1 MVRFAGIGE
10 WLCLPLN
17 SHSLVFDLH
26 SCPFSFAICNLE
38 DDHPITLGQ
47 SINEWTISFVIMA
60 SDLTKLRARQLLRF
74 HQLSGRDRIERIT
87 SEDLVFALELVGPEF
102 QLRPNP
108 EEHEDSDG
116 EDEENWPQAWER
128 NSVRSLAQFLRTWRE
143 RRLIQEGQKIEAE
156 AAAAARRQVDQSVV
170 DDNTRARTSGRQNQ
184 HQLHRPQEEQLDGRR
199 ESVQPDGRLGSA
211 AAAQMEDA
219 TMQRL
224 RWEQRPSVYVMLDTI
239 TACILIAV
247 SVFSILL
254 ILRTHME

>member
-1 MVRFAGIGE
+1 
-10 WLCLPLN
+10 
-17 SHSLVFDLH
+17 
-26 SCPFSFAICNLE
+26 
-38 DDHPITLGQ
+38 
-47 SINEWTISFVIMA
+47 MA

-87 SEDLVFALELVGPEF
+87 SEDLDFALELVGPEF

-143 RRLIQEGQKIEAE
+143 RRLIQEGQKSEAEAE
-156 AAAAARRQVDQSVV
+156 AAARSSATAARATRRQVDQSVV
-170 DDNTRARTSGRQNQ
+170 DDNTRARTSGHQNQ
-184 HQLHRPQEEQLDGRR
+184 HQLHRSQEEEQLDGRR

-224 RWEQRPSVYVMLDTI
+224 RWEQRPSEYVILDTI

-247 SVFSILL
+247 SVFSVLL
-254 ILRTHME
+254 IIRTHME